1 MSSPQSITL
10 NLRYDLPQEAWVK
23 IGEVYASM
31 DGWIELEETE
41 MPCWFGR
48 EGDNSYVY
56 ASVEPSGLQV
66 EGRLDDAVWLPWIAE
81 FQARLTSVLGFE
93 VCDAEL

>member
-10 NLRYDLPQEAWVK
+10 TVRYDLPPEAWVK

-31 DGWIELEETE
+31 EGWIPPKETE

-48 EGDNSYVY
+48 EGDDSYVY
-56 ASVEPSGLQV
+56 ASVEPGGL
-66 EGRLDDAVWLPWIAE
+66 W
-81 FQARLTSVLGFE
+81 
-93 VCDAEL
+93 